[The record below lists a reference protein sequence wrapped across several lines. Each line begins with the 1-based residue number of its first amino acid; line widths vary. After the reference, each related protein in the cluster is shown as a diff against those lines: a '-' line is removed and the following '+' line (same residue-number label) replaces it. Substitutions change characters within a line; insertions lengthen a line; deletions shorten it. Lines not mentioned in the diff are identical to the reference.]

1 MKQLLHYES
10 SNLHSTKYDPDKREL
25 YVTFMNNSKDGN
37 YADKAGKTWIYRDV
51 SPATYETFEKTQ
63 ESGGSVG
70 KLFHNEIRSKI
81 KGEPVE

>member
-1 MKQLLHYES
+1 MDS
-10 SNLHSTKYDPDKREL
+10 AAPGDAS
-25 YVTFMNNSKDGN
+25 
-37 YADKAGKTWIYRDV
+37 YADKAGKTWKYSDV
-51 SPATYETFEKTQ
+51 SPAMYEVFEKTQ